1 MQLESTPELEAFR
14 KKVRAFVAEHAPGIK
29 THTGVRAPEPELMPA
44 IREWTAKLFEA
55 GFLGINWP
63 AEYGG
68 RPDAHPLEPF
78 IVVEEITRARTWQ
91 PIGAAALASAAVIEF
106 GTDEQQARFLP
117 RIRTCEDVW
126 CQLFSEPGAGSDLA
140 ALQTRAR
147 LEGEGDDAVF
157 VIDGQKVWTTN
168 GQHAD
173 MGYLLARTDRDA
185 PKHKGI
191 TAFAL
196 DMRSPGV
203 DIRPLRE
210 ITGTTDFNEVF
221 LDGVR
226 IPVANVIGRVDD
238 GWRVAMSSLGH
249 ERSGVAARGV
259 ELFAALDDLLR
270 LAGAT
275 SVGGRPALEDSATRQ
290 AIGELATRVYVNAAM
305 VGLAQSRMLH
315 HTERP
320 ADAPIGKIFFSELN
334 YDLIEFGMRLQGTD
348 GLLTEDDPDAV
359 AAGWW
364 QDAHLYSRAYTIAGG
379 ANEILRT
386 QVAERGLGLPR
397 ESR

>member
-14 KKVRAFVAEHAPGIK
+14 KRVRAFIAEHAPGIK
-29 THTGVRAPEPELMPA
+29 AHAGVRAPEPELMPA
-44 IREWTAKLFEA
+44 IRAWTAKLFDA
-55 GFLGINWP
+55 GLLGMNWP

-78 IVVEEITRARTWQ
+78 IVVEEIARARTWQ
-91 PIGAAALASAAVIEF
+91 PIGAATLAAAAVIEF
-106 GTDEQQARFLP
+106 GTDEQRARFLP
-117 RIRTCEDVW
+117 RIRTCADVW

-140 ALQTRAR
+140 ALHTRAR
-147 LEGEGDDAVF
+147 REGEGADAVF

-173 MGYLLARTDRDA
+173 MGYLLARTDREA
-185 PKHKGI
+185 PKHRGI

-203 DIRPLRE
+203 DVRPLRE

-226 IPVANVIGRVDD
+226 IPAANVIGEVND

-259 ELFAALDDLLR
+259 ELFAALDDLLG
-270 LAGAT
+270 LAERTRIGER
-275 SVGGRPALEDSATRQ
+275 SALEDSATRQ
-290 AIGELATRVYVNAAM
+290 TIGELATRVHVNAAM
-305 VGLAQSRMLH
+305 IELAQSRMLH
-315 HTERP
+315 HTEQP
-320 ADAPIGKIFFSELN
+320 ADAPLGKIFFSELN
-334 YDLIEFGMRLQGTD
+334 HDLLAYGMRLQGTE
-348 GLLTEDDPDAV
+348 GLLVEGDPEAV
-359 AAGWW
+359 ADGWW

-386 QVAERGLGLPR
+386 QIAERGLGLPR

>member
-1 MQLESTPELEAFR
+1 MQLESTPELDAFR
-14 KKVRAFVAEHAPGIK
+14 TKVRAFVAEHAPGIK
-29 THTGVRAPEPELMPA
+29 THTGVRAPAPELMPA
-44 IREWTAKLFEA
+44 IREWTAKLFDA

-91 PIGAAALASAAVIEF
+91 PIGAAALAAAAVIDF
-106 GTDEQQARFLP
+106 GTDEQKARFLP
-117 RIRTCEDVW
+117 RIRSCEQVW

-147 LEGEGDDAVF
+147 LEGAGDDAVF

-185 PKHKGI
+185 PKHQGI

-226 IPVANVIGRVDD
+226 VPVANVIGRVHD

-290 AIGELATRVYVNAAM
+290 RIGDLATRVYVNAAM

-315 HTERP
+315 HTEQP

-334 YDLIEFGMRLQGTD
+334 YDLAEFGMRLPGTD
-348 GLLTEDDPDAV
+348 GLLTEADPDAV
-359 AAGWW
+359 ASGWW

-386 QVAERGLGLPR
+386 QIAERGLGLPR